1 MNEIVPTKEFDL
13 VEKLDVEDKVAR
25 YYIVVDVFV

>member
-1 MNEIVPTKEFDL
+1 MNEIEPTKECDL

-25 YYIVVDVFV
+25 YYIVVDVVM